1 MNGGNKTGERRQYL
15 LGLSAQI
22 TKKEDAVLKKK
33 AKQLLAVAVAYAA
46 MASLAGCTAKE
57 TAGTTAAAEGQTTV
71 QTSEAAKTQETSA
84 AKKEEKAKEVPKG
97 NKGGVP
103 EHIQSFEGGVPD
115 NWSAVSGNLEI
126 SDKHYKHEK
135 TSLKWQWE
143 SGGSLLAINEVNMDV
158 ASETEHGGL
167 IAWVYNETPIK
178 DKLTVNLGTQSQIT
192 EGNPAYTFDYYLDF
206 EGWRALWIDFKKD
219 AVNPEFKGEQPVT
232 IEQMEIVSPE
242 NVKQGELYLDLV
254 EFVNNLHWC
263 RAQDYQIPI
272 QRANSNGGLGGTW
285 ERGYYYIKQKPRTE
299 LTPLTEEELADIK
312 TIEKRFDEWVYGTGR
327 YSGQGPM
334 EMRKEALDAYIKEGL
349 EDYETLE
356 IKRHEDGSITGVPL
370 FASRSPYIKM
380 GKQFGSE
387 VSTEIF
393 LPLVFDYKLNQ
404 NMESFDKL
412 MTLFDYYHDQGWAE
426 GSGLG
431 TPDHETNRSSGY
443 FVAVYLMREELKETG
458 RFDRE
463 IGAMNWYT
471 DFGKVYGEYKVDYTE
486 TTADEMR
493 THFLYRLLYAMAMED
508 TPEKVQAINAYREWV
523 ESALE
528 LNPNFAGTIKP
539 DYTGFHHRG
548 IYVSAYAP
556 HGYHM
561 AAVINYLLHDTVF
574 ELDQTSQE
582 NLKGALEAVDVMTKD
597 YNLPQSLTGRFPK
610 QTGIVSEIL
619 PAYAYM
625 ALSGDP
631 VTGDEIDKDMAG
643 IFMRLWNP
651 DSSALKKR
659 FNKCRAGI
667 SYIDTIGGLEL
678 VFDLLDQGLPAG
690 EEPQGFFTMPYGGMV
705 IHRRDDWMV
714 NQKGWS
720 QYVWDYESGGTK
732 KENVYGR
739 YCSYGALQIMSEST
753 PAENGITVQDGWDWN
768 RVPGATTKYLPFD
781 LLSSEVNDYAH
792 RSFSDQ
798 TFLGGVSS
806 QGQNGMFSMQL
817 HDTQYDPSFYANKSS
832 FFFDDEIICLGSG
845 IQNADKDHE
854 TETTLF
860 QSGLNGDTAMPFY
873 LNSTEPIE
881 EYPYEKTFTQGET
894 VWMMDPYGNG
904 YYIPKAEGIHIIR
917 NTQAS
922 KDELDKEETQGEYT
936 TAWIGHGKA
945 PENAGYEYVIKVQT
959 TPEKMEQYDGKT
971 YEVLQKDDNAHII
984 KHIPSN
990 TTAYAVFKTDQ
1001 PIEQGILASADTPVM
1016 VMIKEDGAD
1025 KIVFSMSDP
1034 DLRLPKLPN
1043 QTMEE
1048 DTATTASIGKTTVV
1062 TLKGEWKLSG
1072 EQEGIRVVKSEGGQT
1087 VIELDCID
1095 GQTREMVLTK

>member
-1 MNGGNKTGERRQYL
+1 M
-15 LGLSAQI
+15 
-22 TKKEDAVLKKK
+22 KKK
-33 AKQLLAVAVAYAA
+33 AKQLLAFAVASAA
-46 MASLAGCTAKE
+46 VISLAGCGTKE
-57 TAGTTAAAEGQTTV
+57 TAGTTAAAEGQVTAPA
-71 QTSEAAKTQETSA
+71 AAKETKETKETSA
-84 AKKEEKAKEVPKG
+84 AGEKEKAKQEDGAKEEGKAKEVSKS

-103 EHIQSFEGGVPD
+103 EHIQSFEGAVPD
-115 NWSAVSGNLEI
+115 NWEAVSGTLEI
-126 SDKHYKHEK
+126 SDKHYKHDK

-143 SGGSLLAINEVNMDV
+143 PGGSLVASDEKNMDV

-167 IAWVYNETPIK
+167 IAWVYNENPIK
-178 DKLTVNLGTQSQIT
+178 DKLTVNLGTKSQIAD
-192 EGNPAYTFDYYLDF
+192 GSPAYTFDYYLDF

-219 AVNPEFKGEQPVT
+219 AVNPEFQGEQPVT
-232 IEQMEIVSPE
+232 IEQLEIMAPE
-242 NVKQGELYLDLV
+242 SVKQGELYLDLV

-272 QRANSNGGLGGTW
+272 QRANSNDGLGGTW

-299 LTPLTEEELADIK
+299 LTPLTKQELADIK

-327 YSGQGPM
+327 YEDQGPM
-334 EMRKEALDAYIKEGL
+334 EMRKSALDEYIKEGL
-349 EDYETLE
+349 ADYEELD

-404 NMESFDKL
+404 NMESFEKL

-508 TPEKVQAINAYREWV
+508 SPEKVQAINAYREWV

-561 AAVINYLLHDTVF
+561 AAMINYLLHDTVF
-574 ELDQTSQE
+574 ELNQPSQE
-582 NLKGALEAVDVMTKD
+582 NLKGALTALDIMTKD

-610 QTGIVSEIL
+610 QTGIVSEVL

-625 ALSGDP
+625 ALSGNP
-631 VTGDEIDKDMAG
+631 ATGEEIDQDMAG
-643 IFMRLWNP
+643 IFMRLWKP
-651 DSSALKKR
+651 ESDALQKR

-678 VFDLLDQGLPAG
+678 VFDLVNQGIGAG
-690 EEPQGFFTMPYGGMV
+690 KEPQGFFTKPYGGMV

-739 YCSYGALQIMSEST
+739 YCSYGALQIMSENT
-753 PAENGITVQDGWDWN
+753 PAKNGITVQKGWDWN
-768 RVPGATTKYLPFD
+768 RVPGATTKHLPLE

-792 RSFSDQ
+792 RTFSDQ

-806 QGQNGMFSMQL
+806 QGTNGMFSMRL

-845 IQNADKDHE
+845 IQNEDKEHE

-860 QSGLNGDTAMPFY
+860 QSGLNDDTSMPFY
-873 LNSTEPIE
+873 LNSKEPIAQ
-881 EYPYEKTFTQGET
+881 YPYEKTFDQDES

-904 YYIPKAEGIHIIR
+904 YYIPNANGVHIIR
-917 NTQAS
+917 NTQTS
-922 KDELDKEETQGEYT
+922 KDELDKEETKGEYT
-936 TAWIGHGKA
+936 TAWIDHGKA
-945 PENAGYEYVIKVQT
+945 PDNAGYEYVIKVQT
-959 TPEKMEQYDGKT
+959 TPEEMEKYDGKT
-971 YEVLQKDDNAHII
+971 YEVLQQDDKAHVIR
-984 KHIPSN
+984 HIPSN
-990 TTAYAVFKTDQ
+990 TMAYAVFQ
-1001 PIEQGILASADTPVM
+1001 ENQAIGQGILAAADTPVM
-1016 VMIKEDGAD
+1016 AMVKEEGAD

-1048 DTATTASIGKTTVV
+1048 ETATTYSTGKTVSV
-1062 TLKGEWKLSG
+1062 TLNGEWKLSE
-1072 EQEGIRVVKSEGGQT
+1072 EQDGIRVVKSEGGQT
-1087 VIELDCID
+1087 VLELDCID
-1095 GQTREMVLTK
+1095 GQTREAVLIK

>member
-1 MNGGNKTGERRQYL
+1 MRKR
-15 LGLSAQI
+15 
-22 TKKEDAVLKKK
+22 V
-33 AKQLLAVAVAYAA
+33 KQLFALAVAYAA
-46 MASLAGCTAKE
+46 MASLAGCGVKE
-57 TAGTTAAAEGQTTV
+57 TAGTTAADGGQTTAPAV
-71 QTSEAAKTQETSA
+71 TTAAEKETAA

-103 EHIQSFEGGVPD
+103 EHIQSFEGEVPD
-115 NWSAVSGNLEI
+115 NWNAVSGNLEI

-143 SGGSLLAINEVNMDV
+143 AGGSLLATDEANMDV
-158 ASETEHGGL
+158 ASETEHGGI
-167 IAWVYNETPIK
+167 IAWVYNETPVK
-178 DKLTVNLGTQSQIT
+178 DKLTVNLGTKSQIS

-206 EGWRALWIDFKKD
+206 EGWRALWIDFKTD

-232 IEQMEIVSPE
+232 IEQMEIMAPE
-242 NVKQGELYLDLV
+242 SVKQGELYLDLV

-272 QRANSNGGLGGTW
+272 QRANSNDGLGGTW

-299 LTPLTEEELADIK
+299 LTPLTEEELADIA

-327 YSGQGPM
+327 YEDQGPM
-334 EMRKEALDAYIKEGL
+334 QMRKEALDDYIKEGL
-349 EDYETLE
+349 ADYEELD

-404 NMESFDKL
+404 NMESFEKL

-561 AAVINYLLHDTVF
+561 ASVINYLLHDTVF
-574 ELDQTSQE
+574 ELAQTAQE
-582 NLKGALEAVDVMTKD
+582 NLKGALKAIDVMTKD

-610 QTGIVSEIL
+610 QTGIASEIL

-631 VTGDEIDKDMAG
+631 STGDEIDKDMAG
-643 IFMRLWNP
+643 IFMRLWKP

-678 VFDLLDQGLPAG
+678 VFDLVNKGIPAG
-690 EEPQGFFTMPYGGMV
+690 KEPQGFFTMPYGGMV

-739 YCSYGALQIMSEST
+739 YCSYGALQIMSEKT
-753 PAENGITVQDGWDWN
+753 PAKNGITVQNGWDWN

-806 QGQNGMFSMQL
+806 QGQNGMFSMIL

-845 IQNADKDHE
+845 IQNGDKDHD

-860 QSGLNGDTAMPFY
+860 QSGLNDDKTMPFY
-873 LNSTEPIE
+873 LNSAEPVAD
-881 EYPYEKTFTQGET
+881 YPYEKAFSQGES

-904 YYIPKAEGIHIIR
+904 YYIPDADGVHIVR
-917 NTQAS
+917 NTQTS
-922 KDELDKEETQGEYT
+922 KDELDKEETKGEYT
-936 TAWIGHGKA
+936 TAWIDHGKA

-971 YEVLQKDDNAHII
+971 YEVLQQDDKAHII

-990 TTAYAVFKTDQ
+990 TMAYAVFQAD
-1001 PIEQGILASADTPVM
+1001 PAIGQGILAATDTPVM
-1016 VMIKEDGAD
+1016 AMIKEEGTD

-1043 QTMEE
+1043 QTMDEE
-1048 DTATTASIGKTTVV
+1048 TATTYSTEKTTTV

-1072 EQEGIRVVKSEGGQT
+1072 EQEGIRIVKTEGGQT
-1087 VIELDCID
+1087 VMELDCID
-1095 GQTREMVLTK
+1095 GETKEVVLTK